1 MKLSGKNVSTGNM
14 SPQLG
19 IGRRKN
25 TYYKKHKRPESL
37 EGRQQQE
44 KEHNRELTKSQ
55 MFSILPTIQIRQV
68 KGVWVTQ

>member
-1 MKLSGKNVSTGNM
+1 MFQQEICLLNWA
-14 SPQLG
+14 LEED
-19 IGRRKN
+19 KN